1 MRHIFVY
8 TERDTNTRQ
17 PLRRIKDLT
26 GLKELLELYQQ
37 LMETASLNGH
47 NQFDARDLRA
57 YWTMTHSGLPRKTP
71 EGVDWKG
78 NRQSTASQ
86 LQTPKEF
93 LTGMIEKVSRPVT
106 RADLSPRQCEGT
118 ELLSQQLA
126 ELFNIPNIEF
136 VDQRDSGI
144 PKLPSCFERPGDKK

>member
-8 TERDTNTRQ
+8 TQRDANTRQ

-26 GLKELLELYQQ
+26 GLKTLLEQYWQ
-37 LMETASLNGH
+37 LMETVSADGYYPY
-47 NQFDARDLRA
+47 DAGDIRA
-57 YWTMTHSGLPRKTP
+57 YWTMPHLGLPKRTP
-71 EGVDWKG
+71 EGVDW
-78 NRQSTASQ
+78 RDRTQQTASQ
-86 LQTPKEF
+86 PQSPRQF
-93 LTGMIEKVSRPVT
+93 LEGMIEKVSR
-106 RADLSPRQCEGT
+106 RQGNDLSPRQCEGT
-118 ELLSQQLA
+118 ELLSAQLA